1 VSVPTVSVG
10 RALPLLALAS
20 LALLPLGQVAI
31 AYGLVG
37 AMLAILVA
45 VVGAR
50 RSSWPAVAVAT
61 MGLLLAVF
69 ALPGVPFGLWPAV
82 GVLWLSSRRWPQLRP
97 APGWFPPGR
106 SSVGPWVLAT
116 VTVIGAA
123 AALTVWLLSEPE
135 LGAATVQLVELSRA
149 APSAVIVA
157 FIVVFAVVNPLVEEV
172 AYRNVAYE
180 AARAGAPAAAAVVLQ
195 ALAFGTLHVVGF
207 PAGTTGVGLS
217 FLYGLMLGIIRVM
230 TGGLRIAMIA
240 HIATN
245 ATLAALV
252 VLFLL
257 PE

>member
-1 VSVPTVSVG
+1 MSVPVASVG
-10 RALPLLALAS
+10 RALPLLALTS
-20 LALLPLGQVAI
+20 LALLPLGQMAI

-37 AMLAILVA
+37 AILVA
-45 VVGAR
+45 VIGAR
-50 RSSWPAVAVAT
+50 RGRWPAVAVAT

-69 ALPGVPFGLWPAV
+69 ALPGVPFALWPAV
-82 GVLWLSSRRWPQLRP
+82 GVLWLSSRRWPQLCP

-106 SSVGPWVLAT
+106 SSVGAWALAT
-116 VTVIGAA
+116 ITVIGAA
-123 AALTVWLLSEPE
+123 AALTAWLRSEPE
-135 LGAATVQLVELSRA
+135 LGAATVQLVELGRA
-149 APSAVIVA
+149 APSAVVVA

-180 AARAGAPAAAAVVLQ
+180 AARAGAPAAAVVLQ

-207 PAGTTGVGLS
+207 PAGATGVGLS

-245 ATLAALV
+245 ATIAALV